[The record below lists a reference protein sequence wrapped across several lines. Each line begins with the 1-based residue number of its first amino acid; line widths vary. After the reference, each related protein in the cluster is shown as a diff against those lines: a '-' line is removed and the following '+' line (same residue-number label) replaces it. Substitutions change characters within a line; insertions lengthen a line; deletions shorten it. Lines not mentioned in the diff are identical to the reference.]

1 MKINRNDACHC
12 GSEKKYKDCH
22 GKQGQK
28 DPWKKIAI
36 YVAIGIVLIWFAMDL
51 FSFNK
56 PSISSAPPG
65 KVWSEEHVHWHDINP
80 APTVP
85 QQNLNIPRPKGPAP
99 EGKVWSEEHGHWHDI
114 PK

>member
-1 MKINRNDACHC
+1 M
-12 GSEKKYKDCH
+12 
-22 GKQGQK
+22 
-28 DPWKKIAI
+28 AI

-65 KVWSEEHVHWHDINP
+65 KVWSEEHGHWHDINP

>member
-1 MKINRNDACHC
+1 MVNRTNWHNDHPVACTCANCQEKARIRNTSDRKIGRNEKCPC

-65 KVWSEEHVHWHDINP
+65 KVWSEEH
-80 APTVP
+80 
-85 QQNLNIPRPKGPAP
+85 
-99 EGKVWSEEHGHWHDI
+99 GHWHDI